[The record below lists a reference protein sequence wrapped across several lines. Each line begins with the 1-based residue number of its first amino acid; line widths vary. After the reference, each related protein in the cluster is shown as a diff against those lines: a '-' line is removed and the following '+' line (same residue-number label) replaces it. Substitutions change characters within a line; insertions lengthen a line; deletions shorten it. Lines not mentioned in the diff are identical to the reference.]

1 MWYQDTGRTAVI
13 ESMHGK
19 ERKVARHDN
28 PERYGSRAITSFFL
42 ERKKNDHVN
51 STRLVDNPMTP
62 ASKLETSKYALDKK
76 YIPYVMPFLLRD
88 AIVDAFVHRS
98 HDEISRK
105 VKGAGNLEL
114 EVTPAFM
121 IDWFPMIK
129 TRESMNLEAVK
140 NSIDQMSFPLNPG
153 LPEVID
159 DILDFEPRDA
169 LPDSIKKIL
178 DAHDLLKREVN
189 EIGYYSDCT
198 PEQMQC
204 SYDSYLGRDVCHFN
218 GSFKY
223 VPRCI
228 SDGRFNKVEEI
239 NLIGNDYPST
249 DPVKVNKL
257 ENLDKE
263 GLPVLRTLNV
273 KNNNLRYLDGFDGH
287 VDSLDEL
294 WMSSNK
300 LVNLDG
306 IERFNSLEV
315 FDAFGNQIND
325 ISALSGTT
333 SLRNITI
340 EDNDVATIPDISK
353 TRIKFLNLKK
363 NKVEKLPSTSYFPKN
378 ISELI
383 LLDNPVDNDECHEF
397 GIKLRKLNEYASVQ
411 CQRFE
416 L

>member
-1 MWYQDTGRTAVI
+1 MWYHDTGRAAVI

-19 ERKVARHDN
+19 ERKVARPDN
-28 PERYGSRAITSFFL
+28 PERYGSRVITSFFL

-88 AIVDAFVHRS
+88 SIVDAFLHRS
-98 HDEISRK
+98 RDEISRK
-105 VKGAGNLEL
+105 VKAAGNLEL

-121 IDWFPMIK
+121 IDRFPMIK
-129 TRESMNLEAVK
+129 TRETINLEAVK
-140 NSIDQMSFPLNPG
+140 NSIEHMSFPLNPD
-153 LPEVID
+153 LPDAINN
-159 DILDFEPRDA
+159 IFDFKPRDA
-169 LPDSIKKIL
+169 LPDSFKKIL
-178 DAHDLLKREVN
+178 DAYDLLKREVN
-189 EIGYYSDCT
+189 VIGYYSDCT
-198 PEQMQC
+198 PERILC
-204 SYDSYLGRDVCHFN
+204 DHDSYLERDVCHFN

-228 SDGRFNKVEEI
+228 SDGRFKKVEEI
-239 NLIGNDYPST
+239 NLIGDDYPSKE
-249 DPVKVNKL
+249 PVKVNKL

-273 KNNNLRYLDGFDGH
+273 NNNNLRDLDGLDGH

-306 IERFNSLEV
+306 IERFNSLKV
-315 FDAFGNQIND
+315 FDAFSNQIND

-333 SLRNITI
+333 SLRNITL
-340 EDNDVATIPDISK
+340 EDNDVTTIPDISK
-353 TRIKFLNLKK
+353 TRIKFLNLKR

-383 LLDNPVDNDECHEF
+383 LVDNPVDNDECREF
-397 GIKLRKLNEYASVQ
+397 GIKLRKLNEYASVR
-411 CQRFE
+411 CQRFA